1 MFLSFTQF
9 LMRIL
14 SMDQIWSL
22 LSRQFLKNFFFF
34 LTELISIPLYYS
46 IDCFYESVSI
56 YMVLNGVFMTCLSS
70 FPMLSFIHKLEY
82 ASCIM
87 CVSTVLSYTTFKRFG
102 VSKMIYKN
110 VFLWL
115 TWQQL
120 CCSIVC
126 WKSTMNDFFLG
137 FF

>member
-1 MFLSFTQF
+1 
-9 LMRIL
+9 MRIL

-22 LSRQFLKNFFFF
+22 LSRQFLKMSFFFF
-34 LTELISIPLYYS
+34 YWTDSNSTLL
-46 IDCFYESVSI
+46 FHWQSVSI

-70 FPMLSFIHKLEY
+70 FFMLSFIHKLEY
-82 ASCIM
+82 AGCTM

-102 VSKMIYKN
+102 VSKIYKN

-126 WKSTMNDFFLG
+126 WKSNVNNFF
-137 FF
+137 FRVRKFKRIF